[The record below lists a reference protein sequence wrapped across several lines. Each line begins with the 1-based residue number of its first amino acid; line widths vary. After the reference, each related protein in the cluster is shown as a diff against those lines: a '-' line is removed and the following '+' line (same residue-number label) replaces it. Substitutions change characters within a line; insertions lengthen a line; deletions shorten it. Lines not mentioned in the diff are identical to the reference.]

1 LDKLFFKGYSLD
13 MKSWKILILLVF
25 SFVAIAVATVFFLP
39 SKKIRIE
46 SQNNE
51 VSEEIKTAEIT
62 NVAQDSKNQLSEQNI
77 VSENNEQQKADLP
90 KVEKSF
96 EKSSVEKKVN
106 ENTPEEKIIE
116 EKSTAKSNLVSW
128 GFQKASG
135 RTIDTIVIHTTY
147 NALGGDPYD
156 FTKVLA
162 EWKDY
167 GVAPHYAI
175 DRGGKTYQLVS
186 DQNIAYHAGS
196 SKMPDGRS
204 NVNNFS
210 IGIEVVNTQD
220 GKFADAQYAA
230 LNNLIA
236 SLKSKYKIKYV
247 LGHSEIASGRKT
259 DPWGIDWKRVDK

>member
-1 LDKLFFKGYSLD
+1 MKNWKTFALLGLSLLA
-13 MKSWKILILLVF
+13 ILVVI
-25 SFVAIAVATVFFLP
+25 VFFLP

-46 SQNNE
+46 TQGNEITEEKKANE
-51 VSEEIKTAEIT
+51 VLIAP
-62 NVAQDSKNQLSEQNI
+62 ADSNQQGSEQNLI
-77 VSENNEQQKADLP
+77 SEVKEEQKGEVP
-90 KVEKSF
+90 KEEISTEKTS
-96 EKSSVEKKVN
+96 EEKKVL
-106 ENTPEEKIIE
+106 ENVPSEKKDE
-116 EKSTAKSNLVSW
+116 EKSDLKSKLVSW

-156 FTKVLA
+156 FEKVLQ

-175 DRGGKTYQLVS
+175 DREGKTYQLVS
-186 DQNIAYHAGS
+186 DENIAYHAGS

-220 GKFADAQYAA
+220 GKFVDAQYVA
-230 LNNLIA
+230 LNKLIGD
-236 SLKSKYKIKYV
+236 LKSKYKIKYV

-259 DPWGIDWKRVDK
+259 DPWGIEWGRVNK